1 MTVQRVS
8 VLLGMLSLTVSGL
21 LVAQTSPTPSAPSS
35 QAQPSQPDSQAPTD
49 NPSAPHSSTD
59 PSTNGSDSPH
69 AALKRCIAQLR
80 AQNPSASDQAIIEA
94 CQSQIGGGS
103 TPKP

>member
-1 MTVQRVS
+1 MTVQRFS

-21 LVAQTSPTPSAPSS
+21 LVAQTSPTPSSPSS
-35 QAQPSQPDSQAPTD
+35 QTQPSQPDSQAPTD

-59 PSTNGSDSPH
+59 PSTNGNDSTH

-103 TPKP
+103 TPKQ